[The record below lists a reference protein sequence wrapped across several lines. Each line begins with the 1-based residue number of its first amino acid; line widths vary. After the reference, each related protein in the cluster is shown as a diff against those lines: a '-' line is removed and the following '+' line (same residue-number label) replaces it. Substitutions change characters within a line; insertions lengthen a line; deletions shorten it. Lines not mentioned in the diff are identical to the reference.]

1 MCRESEG
8 PPELIGSEADK
19 GGPLQ
24 KKDPG
29 GMFSQEK
36 KEGKWGAGVWGVE
49 KVWLSHFEVIFL
61 QCSHPEL

>member
-29 GMFSQEK
+29 GMFTQEK
-36 KEGKWGAGVWGVE
+36 KEGKWGGGSLGGGESVA
-49 KVWLSHFEVIFL
+49 FRF
-61 QCSHPEL
+61 